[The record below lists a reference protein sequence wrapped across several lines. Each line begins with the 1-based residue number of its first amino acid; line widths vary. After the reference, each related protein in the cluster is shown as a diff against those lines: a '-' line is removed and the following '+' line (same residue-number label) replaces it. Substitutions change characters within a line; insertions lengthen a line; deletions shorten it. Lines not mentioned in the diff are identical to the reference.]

1 VFLAVAGTGSD
12 GHEFADAA
20 VTAGAVAVLAEH
32 PVKLQ
37 SNVAVVVVPDLG
49 NRRGEIAARFHG
61 YPSNSLYCVG
71 ITGTNGKTS
80 VACHV
85 AELASGLGQSAG
97 YIGTIGWGRMEQL
110 EAATLTTESAV
121 TTQKRLA
128 AIRAAGAVW
137 VAMEV
142 SSHALAQARVC
153 AVDFDVGVFTNLS
166 RDHLDYHGDLASY
179 GAAKAKLF
187 ESVKMAVVNSDD
199 AFGRELAQHLRS
211 IPVVTY
217 GASGDVRWR
226 DLEFSAGG
234 VRGTWETPWGN
245 SEFSL
250 PLYGEFSV
258 ANMAAAIC
266 VLCQAGLPFI
276 KVLEA
281 AEQVTPVAG
290 RMEFFR
296 GSRDV
301 VVDFAHTP
309 DALEKMLEALRPHVT
324 GRLVCVFGCG
334 GDRDPGKRPLM
345 AHAAEQHAD
354 VVWLTSDNPRSE
366 DPEVI
371 LQEMRAGLSDAT
383 EVHVCVDRRQAI
395 ELAIGQADAAD
406 LVVVA
411 GKGHEDYQEIAGRR
425 LAFSDREI
433 VQRLVSGEPSPD
445 RKES

>member
-1 VFLAVAGTGSD
+1 
-12 GHEFADAA
+12 
-20 VTAGAVAVLAEH
+20 
-32 PVKLQ
+32 
-37 SNVAVVVVPDLG
+37 
-49 NRRGEIAARFHG
+49 
-61 YPSNSLYCVG
+61 
-71 ITGTNGKTS
+71 
-80 VACHV
+80 
-85 AELASGLGQSAG
+85 
-97 YIGTIGWGRMEQL
+97 
-110 EAATLTTESAV
+110 
-121 TTQKRLA
+121 
-128 AIRAAGAVW
+128 
-137 VAMEV
+137 
-142 SSHALAQARVC
+142 
-153 AVDFDVGVFTNLS
+153 VGVFTNLS

-406 LVVVA
+406 LIVVA